1 MNFLLKSL
9 RTIALVALVGSS
21 APAFADSIASEMPI
35 GATYE
40 GSVKVSRTQV
50 PLPPGKWTVTAL
62 NESNNNQF
70 NVNATVTMTN
80 IVNGRLLGY
89 ISVSTNVDLGRNG
102 WQSHKFCSRKDIYFL
117 QFDSDYQREQ
127 ACWGINH
134 FIVSPTGTYTPTY
147 GKNIQQALAEKGID
161 MPKVMID
168 TLFRVANE
176 HSYINYEILLNAE
189 FYGFSSAG
197 ESNWASSPW
206 HKDLIAK
213 DPKRRQFLEQV
224 KEQYQGFYPILKS
237 QFR

>member
-1 MNFLLKSL
+1 MNIL
-9 RTIALVALVGSS
+9 RNMLWAAALVAIVGSS
-21 APAFADSIASEMPI
+21 VPAFADSIASEMPI

-40 GSVKVSRTQV
+40 GSVKVSRTQI

-62 NESNNNQF
+62 NESSNNQF
-70 NVNATVTMTN
+70 NTTTTVSMLN
-80 IVNGRLLGY
+80 IVNGRLQGY

-102 WQSHKFCSRKDIYFL
+102 WQTHSFCFRKDIYFL
-117 QFDSDYQREQ
+117 QFDSAYQREQ

-134 FIVSPTGTYTPTY
+134 HIFSPTSNHSPTY
-147 GKNIQQALAEKGID
+147 GKNVQQTLAEKGID
-161 MPKVMID
+161 MPKVMIN
-168 TLFRVANE
+168 TLFRLANE
-176 HSYINYEILLNAE
+176 HTYLNYEVLLNPE

-213 DPKRRQFLEQV
+213 DPKRQQFLEQV
-224 KEQYQGFYPILKS
+224 KEQYQSFYPMLKS